1 MKTSSLFDPLSQK
14 RVEKNS
20 YPMLGTF
27 NRLSLIFTI
36 VKQYLYYNKVAITSV
51 FSVRKLKYKAV
62 VTLPKSLRYTMM
74 VTPWAVQI
82 KHYFWV
88 SL

>member
-62 VTLPKSLRYTMM
+62 VTLLLSHS
-74 VTPWAVQI
+74 VTQI
-82 KHYFWV
+82 YNDGYAMGCPD
-88 SL
+88 